1 VNLSETQEVLEA
13 IGSLSSRGRRMALA
27 TITSVRGST
36 YRRPGARL
44 LVPDEGPVI
53 GNLSGG
59 CLEGQVEA
67 IARDVMSD
75 GRPRLEF
82 YDLTADDE
90 VVWGWGLGC
99 NGAIEVLIEPAE
111 AAAEV
116 AQALATAI
124 RDERTVA
131 VGTVLDS
138 SVDRI
143 ARGERVLRVDGDR
156 EGALGETGAMSH
168 IDGAVARALL
178 SGNGGIQM
186 IEAEGGT
193 IRVFIEV
200 LEPPLRLLVCG
211 AGHDAIPLV
220 RHAALLGWK
229 VTVVDD
235 REAFLSEERFPGASQ
250 FVLAE
255 PLAVADKAGVDR
267 RTYAV
272 VMSHNYLR
280 DRDYLRAF
288 LGTDIAYIGML
299 GPRARLERL
308 LDDLAADGLEPTAA
322 DREKL
327 FGPAGLDLG
336 GEGPDEIAAAIVGE
350 ILAIARRRAGG
361 SLRDRPGTIHEQMR
375 VETG

>member
-1 VNLSETQEVLEA
+1 VNLSETQEVLEG
-13 IGSLSSRGRRMALA
+13 IGSLSRRGRRMALA

-44 LVPDEGPVI
+44 LVPDEGAVI

-111 AAAEV
+111 AAAEI

-124 RDERTVA
+124 RDERAVA

-138 SVDRI
+138 SVDGI
-143 ARGERVLRVDGDR
+143 ARGDRVLRVDGDR
-156 EGALGETGAMSH
+156 EGTLGDTGAMSQV
-168 IDGAVARALL
+168 DAAVASALL
-178 SGNGGIQM
+178 SGTGGIEN
-186 IEAEGGT
+186 IEAEGGV

-220 RHAALLGWK
+220 RHATLLGWK

-235 REAFLSEERFPGASQ
+235 RSAFLSEERFPGASQ

-255 PLAVADKAGVDR
+255 PSAAAEKAGVDQ

-288 LGTDIAYIGML
+288 LGTDVAYIGML

-308 LDDLAADGLEPTAA
+308 LDDLATDGVEPSQA

-350 ILAIARRRAGG
+350 VLAIARRRAGG
-361 SLRDRPGTIHEQMR
+361 SLRDRTGTIHEQPR
-375 VETG
+375 VESG

>member
-13 IGSLSSRGRRMALA
+13 IGSLSSRGRTMALA

-44 LVPDEGPVI
+44 LVPDDGPVI

-111 AAAEV
+111 AAAEI

-138 SVDRI
+138 TVEGI

-156 EGALGETGAMSH
+156 EGALGDTGAMSQV
-168 IDGAVARALL
+168 DAAVANALL
-178 SGNGGIQM
+178 SGNGGIES
-186 IEAEGGT
+186 IEADGGT

-235 REAFLSEERFPGASQ
+235 REAFLSEERFPEATQ

-255 PLAVADKAGVDR
+255 PSAVAEKAGVDR

-280 DRDYLRAF
+280 DRDYLHAF
-288 LGTDIAYIGML
+288 LGTDVAYIGML

-308 LDDLAADGLEPTAA
+308 LNDLAGDGVEPSEA

-350 ILAIARRRAGG
+350 VLAIARRRAGG
-361 SLRDRPGTIHEQMR
+361 SLRERRDTIHDHAR